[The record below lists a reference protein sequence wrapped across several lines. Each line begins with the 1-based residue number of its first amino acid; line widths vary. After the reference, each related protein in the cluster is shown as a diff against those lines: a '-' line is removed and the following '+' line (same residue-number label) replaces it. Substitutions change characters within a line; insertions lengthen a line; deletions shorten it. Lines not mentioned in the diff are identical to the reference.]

1 MVNSIT
7 RTYARQIEKARIPS
21 DVAEVLV
28 DCIHNP
34 AVVFAS
40 IDRIFMKA
48 KFSGLTS
55 TEIIAVMGSGAF
67 AEDQMDEK
75 KLIALKPYLKIWP
88 DNPRKA
94 KMALDAGMSA
104 TEIAKIG
111 SENISEESLKIMI
124 SLS

>member
-1 MVNSIT
+1 MTNNIT
-7 RTYARQIEKARIPS
+7 RSYAKQIEKARIPPG
-21 DVAEVLV
+21 VAEILV
-28 DCIHNP
+28 DCIYNP

-40 IDRIFMKA
+40 IDRTFMKA

-55 TEIIAVMGSGAF
+55 AEIIAVMESGAF
-67 AEDQMDEK
+67 AEELMDEK

-94 KMALDAGMSA
+94 KMAMDAGMTPA
-104 TEIAKIG
+104 EIEKIG
-111 SENISEESLKIMI
+111 SKNISDESLQVMI